1 MTIQGSLRETTDQ
14 KKMET
19 LFSPY
24 DLTEHLSYLVIA
36 ISYFLTNMFWLR
48 TAAVVG
54 LALEILYFTITRQSL
69 TAGLPWDIVFILINL
84 YELALLLRERAM
96 AKLPLADAPLL
107 RRAFEGLD
115 DAQIA
120 KLLRAADWRDV
131 TVGEVITRQDAPV
144 EALYFIL
151 SGRANVAVDDQT
163 IAHLEHGSFIGEIA
177 YLTGNAASARV
188 AMDQAGRLLAFSR
201 VRVAK
206 VTAGDKQISGI
217 LYQVLGRDL
226 ALKMRQ
232 ANTRRVLDSQTTAG
246 QT

>member
-1 MTIQGSLRETTDQ
+1 
-14 KKMET
+14 MES

-36 ISYFLTNMFWLR
+36 VSYFLTNMFWLR
-48 TAAVVG
+48 TAAVIG
-54 LALEILYFTITRQSL
+54 LALEIVYFMLTRQSL
-69 TAGLPWDIVFILINL
+69 TAGLPWDIVFILINF
-84 YELALLLRERAM
+84 YELALLLRERAL
-96 AKLPLADAPLL
+96 AKLPAADAPLL
-107 RRAFEGLD
+107 RRAFDGLD

-131 TVGEVITRQDAPV
+131 TAGEVITRQDAPV
-144 EALYFIL
+144 EALYFVL
-151 SGRANVAVDDQT
+151 SGRAKVEVEGQNVAQ
-163 IAHLEHGSFIGEIA
+163 LEHGTFIGEIA

-188 AMDQAGRLLAFSR
+188 VMEEAGRLLAFSR

-226 ALKMRQ
+226 AQKMRQ
-232 ANTRRVLDSQTTAG
+232 ANTRRVLDGEPAPVPI
-246 QT
+246 

>member
-1 MTIQGSLRETTDQ
+1 
-14 KKMET
+14 MES

-48 TAAVVG
+48 TAAVIG
-54 LALEILYFTITRQSL
+54 LALEIIYFMLTRQSL
-69 TAGLPWDIVFILINL
+69 SAGLPWDIAFILINL
-84 YELALLLRERAM
+84 YELTLLLRERAM
-96 AKLPLADAPLL
+96 AKLPAADAPLL
-107 RRAFEGLD
+107 RRAFDGLD

-120 KLLRAADWRDV
+120 KLLRAADWREV
-131 TVGEVITRQDAPV
+131 SVGEVITRQDAPV

-151 SGRANVAVDDQT
+151 SGRAKVEVDTQT
-163 IAHLEHGSFIGEIA
+163 IAQLDHGTFIGEIA

-188 AMDQAGRLLAFSR
+188 TMDEAGRLLAFSR

-232 ANTRRVLDSQTTAG
+232 ANTRRVLDGETTAG
-246 QT
+246 RT

>member
-1 MTIQGSLRETTDQ
+1 
-14 KKMET
+14 MES

-36 ISYFLTNMFWLR
+36 VSYFLTNMFWLR
-48 TAAVVG
+48 TAAVIG
-54 LALEILYFTITRQSL
+54 LALEILYFTLTRQSL
-69 TAGLPWDIVFILINL
+69 SAGLPWDIIFILINF
-84 YELALLLRERAM
+84 YELALLLRERAL
-96 AKLPLADAPLL
+96 AKLPAADAPLL
-107 RRAFEGLD
+107 RRAFDGLD

-131 TVGEVITRQDAPV
+131 TAGEVITRQDAPV

-151 SGRANVAVDDQT
+151 SGRAKVEVEGQNMAQ
-163 IAHLEHGSFIGEIA
+163 LEHGTFIGEIA

-188 AMDQAGRLLAFSR
+188 VMEEAGRLLAFSR

-226 ALKMRQ
+226 AQKMRQ
-232 ANTRRVLDSQTTAG
+232 ANTRRVLDGEPAPG
-246 QT
+246 PI

>member
-1 MTIQGSLRETTDQ
+1 
-14 KKMET
+14 MES

-48 TAAVVG
+48 TAAVIG
-54 LALEILYFTITRQSL
+54 LALEIIYFMLTRQSL
-69 TAGLPWDIVFILINL
+69 SAGLPWDIAFILINL
-84 YELALLLRERAM
+84 YELTLLLRERAM
-96 AKLPLADAPLL
+96 AKLPAADAPLL
-107 RRAFEGLD
+107 RRAFDGLD

-120 KLLRAADWRDV
+120 KLLRAADWREV
-131 TVGEVITRQDAPV
+131 SVGDVITRQDAPV

-151 SGRANVAVDDQT
+151 SGRAKVEVDNQT
-163 IAHLEHGSFIGEIA
+163 IAQLDHGTFIGEIA

-188 AMDQAGRLLAFSR
+188 TMDEAGRLLAFAR

-232 ANTRRVLDSQTTAG
+232 ANTRRVLDGETTAG
-246 QT
+246 RT

>member
-1 MTIQGSLRETTDQ
+1 
-14 KKMET
+14 MES

-48 TAAVVG
+48 TAAVIG
-54 LALEILYFTITRQSL
+54 LALEIIYFMLTRQSL
-69 TAGLPWDIVFILINL
+69 TAGLPWDIVFILINF
-84 YELALLLRERAM
+84 YELALLLRERAL
-96 AKLPLADAPLL
+96 AKLPAVDAPLL
-107 RRAFEGLD
+107 RRAFDGLD

-131 TVGEVITRQDAPV
+131 TAGEVITRQDAPV
-144 EALYFIL
+144 EALYFVL
-151 SGRANVAVDDQT
+151 SGRAKVEVDGQQVAQ
-163 IAHLEHGSFIGEIA
+163 LEHGTFIGEIA

-188 AMDQAGRLLAFSR
+188 VMEEAGRLLAFSR

-226 ALKMRQ
+226 AQKMRQ
-232 ANTRRVLDSQTTAG
+232 ANTRRVLDGEPAPG
-246 QT
+246 RI

>member
-1 MTIQGSLRETTDQ
+1 
-14 KKMET
+14 MET

-36 ISYFLTNMFWLR
+36 VSYFLTNMFWLR

-54 LALEILYFTITRQSL
+54 LALEIVYFMLTRQSL
-69 TAGLPWDIVFILINL
+69 TAGLPWDIAFILINL
-84 YELALLLRERAM
+84 YELALLLHERAM
-96 AKLPLADAPLL
+96 AKLPAADAPLL
-107 RRAFEGLD
+107 RRAFDGLD

-131 TVGEVITRQDAPV
+131 KVGEVITRQDAPV

-151 SGRANVAVDDQT
+151 SGRAKVEVEGQNVAQ
-163 IAHLEHGSFIGEIA
+163 LEHGTFIGEIA

-188 AMDQAGRLLAFSR
+188 VMEEAGRLLAFSR

-226 ALKMRQ
+226 AQKMRQ
-232 ANTRRVLDSQTTAG
+232 TNTRRVLEGETATG

>member
-1 MTIQGSLRETTDQ
+1 
-14 KKMET
+14 MES

-36 ISYFLTNMFWLR
+36 VSYFLTNMFWLR
-48 TAAVVG
+48 TAAVIG
-54 LALEILYFTITRQSL
+54 LALEIVYFMLTRQSL
-69 TAGLPWDIVFILINL
+69 TAGLPWDIVFILINF
-84 YELALLLRERAM
+84 YELALLLRERAL
-96 AKLPLADAPLL
+96 AKLPAADAPLL

-131 TVGEVITRQDAPV
+131 TAGEVITRQDAPV
-144 EALYFIL
+144 EALYFVL
-151 SGRANVAVDDQT
+151 SGRAKVEVEGQNVAQ
-163 IAHLEHGSFIGEIA
+163 LEHGTFIGEIA

-188 AMDQAGRLLAFSR
+188 VMEEAGRLLAFSR

-226 ALKMRQ
+226 AQKMRQ
-232 ANTRRVLDSQTTAG
+232 ANTRRVLDGEPAPG
-246 QT
+246 PI

>member
-1 MTIQGSLRETTDQ
+1 
-14 KKMET
+14 MES

-36 ISYFLTNMFWLR
+36 VSYFLTNMFWLR
-48 TAAVVG
+48 TAAVIG
-54 LALEILYFTITRQSL
+54 LALEILYFTLTRQSL
-69 TAGLPWDIVFILINL
+69 TAGLPWDVVFILINF
-84 YELALLLRERAM
+84 YELALLLRERAL
-96 AKLPLADAPLL
+96 AKLPAADAPLL
-107 RRAFEGLD
+107 RRAFDGLD

-131 TVGEVITRQDAPV
+131 TAGEVITRQDAPV

-151 SGRANVAVDDQT
+151 SGRAKVEVEGQNMAQ
-163 IAHLEHGSFIGEIA
+163 LEHGTFIGEIA

-188 AMDQAGRLLAFSR
+188 VMEEAGRLLAFSR

-226 ALKMRQ
+226 AQKMRQ
-232 ANTRRVLDSQTTAG
+232 ANTRRVLDGEPAPG
-246 QT
+246 PI

>member
-1 MTIQGSLRETTDQ
+1 
-14 KKMET
+14 MET

-24 DLTEHLSYLVIA
+24 DLTEHLSFLVIA

-48 TAAVVG
+48 TAAVIG
-54 LALEILYFTITRQSL
+54 LALEIIYFMLTRQSL
-69 TAGLPWDIVFILINL
+69 TAGLPWDIVFILINF
-84 YELALLLRERAM
+84 YELALLLRERAL
-96 AKLPLADAPLL
+96 AKLPAVDAPLL

-131 TVGEVITRQDAPV
+131 TAGEVITRQDAPV

-151 SGRANVAVDDQT
+151 SGRAKVEVEGQNVAQ
-163 IAHLEHGSFIGEIA
+163 LEHGTFIGEIA

-188 AMDQAGRLLAFSR
+188 VMEEAGRLLAFSR

-226 ALKMRQ
+226 AQKMRQ
-232 ANTRRVLDSQTTAG
+232 ANTRRVLDGEPATGRT
-246 QT
+246 

>member
-1 MTIQGSLRETTDQ
+1 
-14 KKMET
+14 MET

-24 DLTEHLSYLVIA
+24 DLTEHLSFLVIA

-48 TAAVVG
+48 TAAVIG
-54 LALEILYFTITRQSL
+54 LALEIIYFMLTRQSL
-69 TAGLPWDIVFILINL
+69 TAGLPWDIVFILINF
-84 YELALLLRERAM
+84 YELALLLRERAL
-96 AKLPLADAPLL
+96 AKLPAVDAPLL

-131 TVGEVITRQDAPV
+131 TAGEVITRQDAPV

-151 SGRANVAVDDQT
+151 SGRAKVEVEGQNVAQ
-163 IAHLEHGSFIGEIA
+163 LEHGTFIGEIA

-188 AMDQAGRLLAFSR
+188 VMEEAGRLLAFSR

-226 ALKMRQ
+226 AQKMRQ
-232 ANTRRVLDSQTTAG
+232 ANTRRVLDGEPAAG
-246 QT
+246 RT

>member
-1 MTIQGSLRETTDQ
+1 
-14 KKMET
+14 MES

-36 ISYFLTNMFWLR
+36 VSYFLTNMFWLR
-48 TAAVVG
+48 TAAVIG
-54 LALEILYFTITRQSL
+54 LALEIVYFMLTRQSL
-69 TAGLPWDIVFILINL
+69 TAGLPWDIVFILINF
-84 YELALLLRERAM
+84 YELALLLRERAL
-96 AKLPLADAPLL
+96 AKLPAADAPLL
-107 RRAFEGLD
+107 RRAFDGLD

-131 TVGEVITRQDAPV
+131 TAGEVITRQDAPV
-144 EALYFIL
+144 EALYFVL
-151 SGRANVAVDDQT
+151 SGRAKVEVEGQNVAQ
-163 IAHLEHGSFIGEIA
+163 LEHGTFIGEIA

-188 AMDQAGRLLAFSR
+188 VMEEAGRLLAFSR

-226 ALKMRQ
+226 AQKMRQ
-232 ANTRRVLDSQTTAG
+232 ANTRRVLDGEPAPG
-246 QT
+246 PI

>member
-1 MTIQGSLRETTDQ
+1 
-14 KKMET
+14 MES

-36 ISYFLTNMFWLR
+36 VSYFLTNMFWLR
-48 TAAVVG
+48 TAAVIG
-54 LALEILYFTITRQSL
+54 LALEIVYFMLTRQSL
-69 TAGLPWDIVFILINL
+69 TAGLPWDIVFILINF
-84 YELALLLRERAM
+84 YELALLLRERAL
-96 AKLPLADAPLL
+96 AKLPAADAPLL
-107 RRAFEGLD
+107 RRAFDGLD

-131 TVGEVITRQDAPV
+131 TAGEVITRQDAPV

-151 SGRANVAVDDQT
+151 SGRAKVEVEGQNVAQ
-163 IAHLEHGSFIGEIA
+163 LEHGTFIGEIA

-188 AMDQAGRLLAFSR
+188 VMEEAGRLLAFSR

-226 ALKMRQ
+226 AQKMRQ
-232 ANTRRVLDSQTTAG
+232 ANTRRVLDGEPAPG
-246 QT
+246 PI

>member
-1 MTIQGSLRETTDQ
+1 
-14 KKMET
+14 MES

-36 ISYFLTNMFWLR
+36 VSYFLTNMFWLR
-48 TAAVVG
+48 TAAVIG
-54 LALEILYFTITRQSL
+54 LALEILYFTLTRQSL
-69 TAGLPWDIVFILINL
+69 TAGLPWDVVFILINF
-84 YELALLLRERAM
+84 YELALLLRERAL
-96 AKLPLADAPLL
+96 AKLPAADAPLL
-107 RRAFEGLD
+107 RRAFDGLD

-131 TVGEVITRQDAPV
+131 TAGEVITRQDAPV

-151 SGRANVAVDDQT
+151 SGHAKVEVEGQNVAQ
-163 IAHLEHGSFIGEIA
+163 LEHGTFIGEIA

-188 AMDQAGRLLAFSR
+188 VMEEAGRLLAFSR

-226 ALKMRQ
+226 AQKMRQ
-232 ANTRRVLDSQTTAG
+232 ANTRRVLDGEPAPG
-246 QT
+246 PI